1 MIFECQKA
9 LNALDVHA
17 APYNANYVGGLYSE
31 YTYSDDD
38 FFPEA
43 KGNLGKSSGSSSGD
57 SAITGGGYIVNSD
70 SDFIVE
76 FGIVA
81 PYLLKKARLLC

>member
-9 LNALDVHA
+9 LDALDLHV
-17 APYNANYVGGLYSE
+17 APYNADYLDGLYSD

-57 SAITGGGYIVNSD
+57 SAITGGGYIVDSD

-76 FGIVA
+76 CGIVA
-81 PYLLKKARLLC
+81 PYLLNKARLLC